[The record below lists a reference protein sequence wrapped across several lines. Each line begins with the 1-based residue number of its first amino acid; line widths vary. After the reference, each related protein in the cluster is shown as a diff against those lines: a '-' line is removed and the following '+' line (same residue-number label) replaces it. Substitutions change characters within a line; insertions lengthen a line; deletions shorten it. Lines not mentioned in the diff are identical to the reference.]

1 MSEVAKT
8 EYASYLRASE
18 REELLSLGSDRLADL
33 ILQLTAQDQSLYS
46 RMRRV
51 MAPAAER
58 DQAGGRS
65 ADEPHMVGASQPMR
79 RVYDTIR
86 KFAHTDAP
94 VLIVGESGTGKELA
108 ALAIHERSSYAQG
121 PFVPINCGGLPSTLI
136 VSELFGHE
144 KGSFTGAYQ
153 RKVGRIEAAQGG
165 TVFLDE
171 IGDLPL
177 ELQPH
182 LLRFLQEKTIDRVGG
197 QKPIPLDV
205 RVIAATNADLT
216 KAMQEGRFREDLFF
230 RLNVLTLRMP
240 ALRDRGQD
248 IDVLSKFFVRKFAE
262 EIGRPTPR
270 FDDHAAR
277 AMRSH
282 AWPGNVRE
290 LVSCVRRAVIVS
302 EGDHIAAED
311 LGLGEAGESTRCN
324 GSAGVVAQAVP
335 PLKQALGELEA
346 TLVRKA
352 LHLKRQNVKRA
363 AEQLGVSRVTL
374 YRLMEKHGI
383 QPEGDNLH

>member
-1 MSEVAKT
+1 
-8 EYASYLRASE
+8 
-18 REELLSLGSDRLADL
+18 
-33 ILQLTAQDQSLYS
+33 
-46 RMRRV
+46 
-51 MAPAAER
+51 MAPAL
-58 DQAGGRS
+58 DGNNAGGGP
-65 ADEPHMVGASQPMR
+65 ADEPHMVGASAPMR
-79 RVYDTIR
+79 RVYETIR

-121 PFVPINCGGLPSTLI
+121 PFVPINCGGLPPTLI

-144 KGSFTGAYQ
+144 KGSFTGAHQ

-197 QKPIPLDV
+197 HKPIPLDV

-240 ALRDRGQD
+240 ALRERDRD
-248 IDVLSKFFVRKFAE
+248 VDVLSKFFVRKFAE
-262 EIGRPTPR
+262 EISRPTPR
-270 FDDHAAR
+270 FDDSALS
-277 AMRSH
+277 AMRAH
-282 AWPGNVRE
+282 RWPGNVRE

-302 EGDHIAAED
+302 EGEHIGAED
-311 LGLGEAGESTRCN
+311 LGLGEAGECARRN
-324 GSAGVVAQAVP
+324 GEAGATDQAVP

-346 TLVRKA
+346 VLVRKA
-352 LHLKRQNVKRA
+352 LRLKRQNVKRA

-383 QPEGDNLH
+383 QPEAGDLH